1 MVKKAKTYFAELNLY
16 SAMAHYVGKVLKIRP
31 NEILDHW
38 GVSELV
44 VAFGYYADQQSD
56 KTWNEINEANK
67 NSRKKIPQI
76 DRYMV
81 RFMPKT
87 DLAKESEDVST

>member
-1 MVKKAKTYFAELNLY
+1 
-16 SAMAHYVGKVLKIRP
+16 MAHYVGKILKIRP

-38 GVSELV
+38 GVPELV
-44 VAFGYYADQQSD
+44 VAFGYYANLQSD

-67 NSRKKIPQI
+67 NSKKKIPQI
-76 DRYMV
+76 DRYAV
-81 RFMPKT
+81 HFMQKT